1 MTETRSLSISGVRA
15 WCRMFMYLNIYRN
28 SVSVCHYVYASVQEV
43 EGAASH
49 GVFCGMSL
57 LGPSQSH
64 EMGKHEIKV
73 EKTHKRVEGG

>member
-1 MTETRSLSISGVRA
+1 MFGGVCSFTCTYIEPVCA
-15 WCRMFMYLNIYRN
+15 RMCVIMHVC
-28 SVSVCHYVYASVQEV
+28 SVSVQEAA
-43 EGAASH
+43 GAASP

-57 LGPSQSH
+57 LSLSHSH

>member
-1 MTETRSLSISGVRA
+1 
-15 WCRMFMYLNIYRN
+15 MFMYLNVYRN
-28 SVSVCHYVYASVQEV
+28 SVSVCYYVYASVQEA